1 MVTVLL
7 DQKLLKVMD
16 SSEQEDSQ
24 IEIMRVVQNA
34 WQHGLD
40 LDSVLGFY
48 NTWRTKDHS
57 KGK

>member
-1 MVTVLL
+1 
-7 DQKLLKVMD
+7 MD

-57 KGK
+57 KRK